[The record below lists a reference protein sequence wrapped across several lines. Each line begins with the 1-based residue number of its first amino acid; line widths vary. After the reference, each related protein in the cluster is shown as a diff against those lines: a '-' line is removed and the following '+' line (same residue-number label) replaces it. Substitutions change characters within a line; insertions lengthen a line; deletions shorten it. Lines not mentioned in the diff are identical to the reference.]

1 LEREKSGLIKSR
13 RNIHFPTNDLL
24 NQIMNAHFTSFWR
37 CPSNIA
43 IVKYWGKKDDQIPCN
58 ASLSLTLSESYTELR
73 ACLYNKNEK
82 EDVELVYYFE
92 GERNTSFEQ
101 RVLKYLVKHKDHFPF
116 LSKYRLVLESSNSFP
131 HSTGIASSAS
141 AFGALAL
148 VLADLYEQT
157 EGKPLSEH
165 WLETASCF
173 ARLGSGSA
181 CRSLFANW
189 VQWGK
194 ATNDSVGS
202 DLHAIP
208 ITEVHEVFHNMHDAI
223 LVVDDE
229 PKKVSSTS
237 GHALMNGHPYAQE
250 RFKQANDRVMQLREI
265 LKYGDMEGFVQLTES
280 EALTLHAMMM
290 TSKDYYLLMRPN
302 TIAVIE
308 KIFAFRE
315 QKRIPLC
322 FTLDAGPNIH
332 MLYPVRH
339 KLEIENFIRE
349 QISVL
354 VKRIIFDRA
363 GKGPKQLTLS

>member
-1 LEREKSGLIKSR
+1 M
-13 RNIHFPTNDLL
+13 NILF
-24 NQIMNAHFTSFWR
+24 SSSWR

-58 ASLSLTLSESYTELR
+58 ASLSLTLSESYTELK
-73 ACLYNKNEK
+73 AILSDKKEK
-82 EDVELVYYFE
+82 EEVELAYYFE

-101 RVLKYLVKHKDHFPF
+101 RVLKYLVKHKKHFPF
-116 LSKYRLVLESSNSFP
+116 LLKYRLVLESTNSFP

-141 AFGALAL
+141 AFGALSL
-148 VLADLYEQT
+148 ILADLFEQT
-157 EGKPLSEH
+157 EGKAISEN
-165 WLETASCF
+165 WLETASGF

-181 CRSLFANW
+181 CRSLYPNW
-189 VQWGK
+189 AQWGK
-194 ATNDSVGS
+194 ATNDALGS
-202 DLHAIP
+202 DLHAVP
-208 ITEVHEVFHNMHDAI
+208 VEEVHEVFHNMHDAI

-229 PKKVSSTS
+229 PKKVSSTA

-265 LKYGDMEGFVQLTES
+265 LKSGDIQGFVEITES

-315 QKRIPLC
+315 QTQVPLC

-332 MLYPVRH
+332 LLYPERY
-339 KLEIENFIRE
+339 KLEVENFIRE

-354 VKRIIFDRA
+354 VKSIIFDRA
-363 GKGPKQLTLS
+363 GNGPKQLTLR